1 MIQNISVYDIS
12 MKNNTFA
19 YILINSETGTENE
32 LLQELNKIDNVVEAH
47 SVYGVYDIIVKVGAE
62 SEEKLK
68 ELLNLKIR
76 KLKKVRSTVS
86 MVLAPPPTV

>member
-1 MIQNISVYDIS
+1 

-19 YILINSETGTENE
+19 YILINSEIGAENE
-32 LLQELNKIDNVVEAH
+32 LLGELKQIDNIVEAY

-86 MVLAPPPTV
+86 MIIAPPHTL